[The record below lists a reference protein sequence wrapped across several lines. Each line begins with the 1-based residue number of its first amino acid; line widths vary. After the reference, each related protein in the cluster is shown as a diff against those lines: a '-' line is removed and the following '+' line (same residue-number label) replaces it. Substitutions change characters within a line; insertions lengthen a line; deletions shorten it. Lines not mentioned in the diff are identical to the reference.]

1 MTVFEHTIQNATG
14 GSPMC
19 DTIYAPGF
27 WGKNSDRVPSEPQS
41 ICLVPR
47 RPATDTYEAGGK
59 KLQANDKGF
68 AFLLSKPSWM
78 KGGEMGI
85 NEFGVAI
92 GNEAVFSKFKPSR
105 DGILGMDILRLALGS
120 CSTAKEAVDF
130 ICTFVEKH
138 EQGGNGAYKGSL
150 FYDNSFLIADP
161 AGAYVVETAAHRWA
175 WRPANQF
182 DAISNIYTIE
192 EDFKRLDPQSR
203 KELAPVNERAAC
215 SDESDPGRKGHKDSF
230 KLKVENTFYPRFTRG
245 EQRRALSLSLL
256 EHFVQSLNGASA
268 AQPSSATTASSSMA
282 AFLSILRSH
291 GDYDPRRSLP
301 FQSPLKNMESLCVH
315 AGGFPNNAT
324 TASMAVEYRGTD
336 AIIWFTGTSYPC
348 VSLYKPMLLVGGTF
362 IPVWK
367 SYDYA
372 EGSQRGIQYWTKH
385 HEKFSS
391 RKAGAQSLNTDFAL
405 HLAETQTSLIQLAD
419 AAYNAIKTDTRSS
432 ALAVYQQEA
441 EVLIAGWDRDTSM

>member
-1 MTVFEHTIQNATG
+1 
-14 GSPMC
+14 MC

-41 ICLVPR
+41 LCLVPR
-47 RPATDTYEAGGK
+47 RPARDQVEVGGK
-59 KLQANDKGF
+59 VLKVQDKGF
-68 AFLLSKPSWM
+68 AMLLSKPSWM
-78 KGGEMGI
+78 QGGEMGI

-92 GNEAVFSKFKPSR
+92 GNEAVFSKFKPAK
-105 DGILGMDILRLALGS
+105 DGVLGMDILRLALGS
-120 CSTAKEAVDF
+120 SSTAKEAVEY
-130 ICTFVEKH
+130 ICAFVEKH

-150 FYDNSFLIADP
+150 YYDNSFLIADP
-161 AGAYVVETAAHRWA
+161 SGAYVVETAAHRWA

-215 SDESDPGRKGHKDSF
+215 SDESDPGRKGHKDSY
-230 KLKVENTFYPRFTRG
+230 KYKVENTFYPRFTRG

-256 EHFVQSLNGASA
+256 ERFVQSQNGVRGTDPASGA
-268 AQPSSATTASSSMA
+268 KAQGGIAG
-282 AFLSILRSH
+282 FLAILRSH
-291 GDYDPRRSLP
+291 GDYDPRRSWP

-324 TASMAVEYRGTD
+324 TASLAVEYRGSD

-348 VSLYKPMLLVGGTF
+348 ISLYKPMLLCNGSF
-362 IPVWK
+362 IPLWK
-367 SYDYA
+367 TYDYA
-372 EGSQRGIQYWTKH
+372 EGSDAGIQYW
-385 HEKFSS
+385 S
-391 RKAGAQSLNTDFAL
+391 RQHAWIVSQKAGVKSLDPAFASR
-405 HLAETQTSLIQLAD
+405 LAETQASLVQLAD
-419 AAYNAIKTDTRSS
+419 AALNAAKADPRSS

-441 EVLIAGWDRDTSM
+441 EVLIAGWAKDSGL